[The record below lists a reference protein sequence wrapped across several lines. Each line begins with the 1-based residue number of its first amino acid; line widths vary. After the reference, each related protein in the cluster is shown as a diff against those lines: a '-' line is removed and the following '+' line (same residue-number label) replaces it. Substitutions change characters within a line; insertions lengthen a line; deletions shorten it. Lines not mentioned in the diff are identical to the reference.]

1 MGQYHHP
8 VCIEAAEGLDPA
20 GMDSGLKEGEQG
32 FNRPSTPAAIVAL
45 VCARGGNMPADC
57 SQSPL
62 VGRWAGKRVLI
73 QGDYAEDG
81 DIPGWKG
88 PRLSK
93 LYRAMRPVDERKP
106 KKDWRT
112 TPVFED
118 ITRDACAFLEA
129 ACNVRY
135 FEHEQICKDGD
146 PRSETYGQVI
156 DRWTST
162 HSVQVKP
169 VARHFGNCGVA
180 EYVIADIY
188 DTRDLEYLKRCGMKP
203 EDVQRPPRSGDWHG
217 FLPEEIPEGQHR
229 VIVNLDTLEYIDPVK
244 FGQAPTLAGMVTL
257 ASKHPDLPI
266 LKKANQDNL
275 QVVDASQAVF
285 SSCSAILSAA
295 AAVTSPL
302 TPRSWW
308 SHMAGTRVTLAP
320 KPPSC
325 SKASKTSKDGGA
337 AAGSLGQ
344 ARSATRTGRRPRKYS
359 RRGPTSATRSS
370 SISSPSAT
378 TKLLNPHWKYL
389 VGVEALITPT
399 LRIFGLPH
407 CAAV

>member
-8 VCIEAAEGLDPA
+8 VCIEAEEGLDPA
-20 GMDSGLKEGEQG
+20 GMDSGLKESEQG
-32 FNRPSTPAAIVAL
+32 FNRPSTPNAIVAL

-62 VGRWAGKRVLI
+62 IGRWGGKRVLI

-81 DIPGWKG
+81 DIPGWKS

-217 FLPEEIPEGQHR
+217 FLPEEIPEGQSR
-229 VIVNLDTLEYIDPVK
+229 VVVNLHTLEYINPVK
-244 FGQAPTLAGMVTL
+244 FGQAPTLAGMVSL
-257 ASKHPDLPI
+257 APKDRDQPI
-266 LKKANQDNL
+266 LKKANQDKL
-275 QVVDASQAVF
+275 QIIDV
-285 SSCSAILSAA
+285 
-295 AAVTSPL
+295 
-302 TPRSWW
+302 
-308 SHMAGTRVTLAP
+308 AGGLFAMLCHP
-320 KPPSC
+320 K
-325 SKASKTSKDGGA
+325 
-337 AAGSLGQ
+337 
-344 ARSATRTGRRPRKYS
+344 
-359 RRGPTSATRSS
+359 RRGGGDIPANAEELVAAYGGNPRDPRAKAAKLFKGVEDVKGRWRGGHILCTSEIRYEDWPTTEEVLERGTD
-370 SISSPSAT
+370 ISD
-378 TKLLNPHWKYL
+378 KVLRYL
-389 VGVEALITPT
+389 VAIS
-399 LRIFGLPH
+399 H
-407 CAAV
+407 Y